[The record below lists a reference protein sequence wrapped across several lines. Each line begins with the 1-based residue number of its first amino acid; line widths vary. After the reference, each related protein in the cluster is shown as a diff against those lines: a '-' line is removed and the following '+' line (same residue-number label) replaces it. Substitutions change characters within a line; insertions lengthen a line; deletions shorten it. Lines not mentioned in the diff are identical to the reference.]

1 MSTAIVRFNG
11 SDVSRI
17 AFLRTW
23 KTRTVFWCGAIAV
36 GLVAVGFAAAC
47 SWAINWHMRLIT
59 RWPMATP
66 FVTPL
71 GLIIVVW
78 ATRTLSPGS
87 RGSGIPQAIAAL
99 DANTASDRSQLLSLR
114 IALSKIALTVLG
126 LLSGASVGRE
136 GPTVHVGAS
145 IMDAMGRLANFPY
158 DYIRRSLILA
168 GSAAGLAAAFNT
180 PIAGI
185 VFAVEEMARSLEE
198 RTTGTLI
205 TAVIL
210 AGVVATGLL
219 GDYTYFGVANASL
232 PNLGS
237 WLAVPVCGLVGGAAG
252 GSFSQI
258 LIVSSRRIAPI
269 AAERPYALVFA
280 LGLFITLFGLLSHG
294 GTYGT
299 GYEQARGLL
308 TNGASPGLLFPVLK
322 WLATLAS
329 YLTGMPGGIFSPSL
343 ATGGGLGADL
353 APLVPQAP
361 LATMVVLGMAAYFTG
376 VTQSPLTGAV
386 IVMEMVDDHALILPM
401 LAAAFLA
408 LGVSRL
414 ICKKPIYRALAESFM
429 PGSPGLSESPQSEAL
444 AGGVRISR

>member
-1 MSTAIVRFNG
+1 MSRL
-11 SDVSRI
+11 
-17 AFLRTW
+17 AFLNHW

-36 GLVAVGFAAAC
+36 GLVAVGFAYAC
-47 SWAINWHMRLIT
+47 TWAIDEHARLIA
-59 RWPMATP
+59 RWPYLAP
-66 FVTPL
+66 LITPL
-71 GLIIVVW
+71 GLVAVVW
-78 ATRTLSPGS
+78 ATREISPGS

-99 DANTASDRSQLLSLR
+99 DQADPGARSRLLSLR
-114 IALSKIALTVLG
+114 IAAMKIALTVLG

-145 IMDAMGRLANFPY
+145 IMDALGRIAHFPY
-158 DYIRRSLILA
+158 DYVRRSLVLA

-185 VFAVEEMARSLEE
+185 VFAIEEMSRSLEE
-198 RTTGTLI
+198 RTTGILL

-210 AGVVATGLL
+210 AGMVSLGLL
-219 GDYTYFGVANASL
+219 GDYTYFGVAKAQL
-232 PNLGS
+232 PSAAS
-237 WLAVPVCGLVGGAAG
+237 WLAVPVCGLVGGLAG
-252 GSFSQI
+252 GGFSRV
-258 LIVSSRRIAPI
+258 LIDASRRIAPL
-269 AAERPYALVFA
+269 AAQRPFA
-280 LGLFITLFGLLSHG
+280 LAFILGAVIAVFGVVSHG
-294 GTYGT
+294 VTYGT

-308 TNGASPGLLFPVLK
+308 TGTSDPGFFFPVLK

-361 LATMVVLGMAAYFTG
+361 LATMVVLGMAGYFTG

-401 LAAAFLA
+401 LATSFLA

-414 ICKKPIYRALAESFM
+414 ICKTPIYRALAASFM
-429 PGSPGLSESPQSEAL
+429 PPAPAAPKPAVAEA
-444 AGGVRISR
+444 AIS

>member
-1 MSTAIVRFNG
+1 MSRL
-11 SDVSRI
+11 
-17 AFLRTW
+17 AFLNHW
-23 KTRTVFWCGAIAV
+23 QTRAVFWCGAIAV
-36 GLVAVGFAAAC
+36 GLVAVGFAEAC
-47 SWAINWHMRLIT
+47 TWAINAHARLIA
-59 RWPMATP
+59 RWPYLAP
-66 FVTPL
+66 LVTPV
-71 GLIIVVW
+71 GLVGVVW
-78 ATRTLSPGS
+78 ATRKLSPGS

-99 DANTASDRSQLLSLR
+99 DQHDPRARSHLLSLR
-114 IALSKIALTVLG
+114 IAGSKIALTVLG

-145 IMDAMGRLANFPY
+145 IMDALGRIAHFPY
-158 DYIRRSLILA
+158 DYVRRSLVLA

-198 RTTGTLI
+198 RTTGILL

-210 AGVVATGLL
+210 AGMVSLGLL
-219 GDYTYFGVANASL
+219 GDYTYFGVAKAEL
-232 PNLGS
+232 PS
-237 WLAVPVCGLVGGAAG
+237 VAAWLSVPVCGLAG
-252 GSFSQI
+252 GLAGGGFSRV
-258 LIVSSRRIAPI
+258 LIDASRYIAPLASRRP
-269 AAERPYALVFA
+269 FA
-280 LGLFITLFGLLSHG
+280 LAFIFGTVIAGFGLLSHG
-294 GTYGT
+294 VTYGT

-308 TNGASPGLLFPVLK
+308 TGASNPGFLFPILK

-361 LATMVVLGMAAYFTG
+361 LATMVVLGMAGYFTG

-401 LAAAFLA
+401 LATAFLA

-414 ICKKPIYRALAESFM
+414 ICKTPVYRALAASFTT
-429 PGSPGLSESPQSEAL
+429 PPEPASAEQPSGCK
-444 AGGVRISR
+444 V